1 MNKQK
6 TCKERVESH
15 WKGRKKDLQA
25 LLDAEDNYTE
35 ELGYF
40 NEYGLC
46 LDFVEAGTFREQRE
60 DYVRYQF
67 SWGGPSDE
75 LRFYKNGD
83 IEYWFLDWFDG
94 ACINVTDDNTAIDI
108 RDFLSGIIPE
118 ATDWF

>member
-1 MNKQK
+1 M
-6 TCKERVESH
+6 
-15 WKGRKKDLQA
+15 
-25 LLDAEDNYTE
+25 
-35 ELGYF
+35 
-40 NEYGLC
+40 C